1 MVIAM
6 GSTPDTNLFRPPQ
19 GPVERVAVTEAH
31 RRRPGDPFAHD
42 RFLLRQKHLAL
53 NEKYDV
59 CDAEGKPL
67 LSIERPTHLAATML
81 VALASGLAFLVVGA
95 GFVAIGLSVG
105 EDYAVAII
113 MVGLMAATAVSILIA
128 RLLATRRDV
137 TVRNADGSRVLVSV
151 RQDRRFQ
158 PIIATFTV
166 CDGDGQ
172 PLARLRKN
180 YLANILRRRWRCTDP
195 EGEPLCQVV
204 EDHAVLALARRLLG
218 PLLGLLRTNYVF
230 LDEAGRTLGR
240 FNRRFTLLER
250 YVLDLTPDLDATLD
264 RRIAVCLGIM
274 LDTGER
280 R

>member
-1 MVIAM
+1 
-6 GSTPDTNLFRPPQ
+6 
-19 GPVERVAVTEAH
+19 
-31 RRRPGDPFAHD
+31 
-42 RFLLRQKHLAL
+42 LAL

-59 CDAEGKPL
+59 CDAEGRPL

-95 GFVAIGLSVG
+95 GFVAIGLSIG
-105 EDYAVAII
+105 EEYAIAII
-113 MVGLMAATAVSILIA
+113 MVGLMVATAISILIA

-137 TVRNADGSRVLVSV
+137 TVRTADGSRVLVSV

-158 PIIATFTV
+158 PIIATFTI
-166 CDGDGQ
+166 CDGEGQ

-180 YLANILRRRWRCTDP
+180 YLANILRRSWRCTDP
-195 EGEPLCQVV
+195 EGEPLCHVV
-204 EDHAVLALARRLLG
+204 EDHALLALARRLLG

-230 LDEAGRTLGR
+230 LDGAGRVLGH

-264 RRIAVCLGIM
+264 RRVGVCLGIM